1 MLFMRSKFLLA
12 LPLLAAS
19 LLAMPALPASAQS
32 GGNTP
37 VNVRG
42 TIDKLSG
49 DVLTVNSREGQKVP
63 IKINSDVQ
71 ISSVLKRSLADIK
84 PGDYIASTS
93 MRGTD
98 GKLHALEI
106 HIFPP
111 GRKPGEG
118 QRPYDLAPNSLMTN
132 ASVAEVANVTQ
143 GKVFTVTYKGSTDR
157 ATRACSSRAPPC
169 SLPPRSS
176 PTAAWSRAA
185 SRRRRT
191 ASSRRCNRP
200 MRLPSEACRS
210 DGNDRPASPA
220 DRVKC
225 VGCGQSVCRRWND

>member
-1 MLFMRSKFLLA
+1 MRFKFLLA

-19 LLAMPALPASAQS
+19 LLALPAFPASAQS

-71 ISSVLKRSLADIK
+71 ISSVLKRSLSDIK

-93 MRGTD
+93 MRGAD

-132 ASVAEVANVTQ
+132 ASVAQVANVTQ
-143 GKVFTVTYKGSTDR
+143 GKVFTVTYKGSKDDVVVGPEVPVVTYGPGDKSLLKPG
-157 ATRACSSRAPPC
+157 ATVFVAAQKKPDGSMVTSRITAEKDGVKPP
-169 SLPPRSS
+169 
-176 PTAAWSRAA
+176 
-185 SRRRRT
+185 
-191 ASSRRCNRP
+191 
-200 MRLPSEACRS
+200 M
-210 DGNDRPASPA
+210 
-220 DRVKC
+220 
-225 VGCGQSVCRRWND
+225 

>member
-143 GKVFTVTYKGSTDR
+143 GKVFTVTYKGSKDDVVVGPEVPVVTYGPGDKSLLKPG
-157 ATRACSSRAPPC
+157 ATVFIAAQKQPDGSMVTSRITAEKDGVKPP
-169 SLPPRSS
+169 
-176 PTAAWSRAA
+176 
-185 SRRRRT
+185 
-191 ASSRRCNRP
+191 
-200 MRLPSEACRS
+200 M
-210 DGNDRPASPA
+210 
-220 DRVKC
+220 
-225 VGCGQSVCRRWND
+225 